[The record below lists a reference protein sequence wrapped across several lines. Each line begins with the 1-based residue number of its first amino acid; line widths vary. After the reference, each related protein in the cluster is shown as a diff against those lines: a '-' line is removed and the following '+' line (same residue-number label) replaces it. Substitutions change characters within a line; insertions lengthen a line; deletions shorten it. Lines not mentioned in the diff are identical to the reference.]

1 MAIVFDNADINGDCF
16 ILGSEG
22 EPEIQLATNTVYFPP
37 GFPVANDGTIGAHQN
52 PTVAQIGDFIKVNTY
67 HLFHSGMPFND
78 ALTCA
83 YIRYLCAREGIVSPA
98 FTNVAH
104 HVNLN
109 DAVLMTANQQTA
121 FNNGLT
127 AGHNAVFPDE
137 AQFNAAWGASA
148 NAINKA
154 AIRSVFTD
162 IVCCVAYMFR
172 VRGHHYRAEFAAR
185 YASLWARCLH
195 APTDLPTNWQNLATS
210 ATHAIMPDV
219 LDDFWRRAVQNSR
232 CAGTLIKRFD
242 SAPAGVAGIAAL
254 KRGLDDIQMIFPG
267 VADRVPDA
275 RDEFNQ
281 VYQQVI
287 GNRWAGSI
295 NCRFYGVNRLNVNEA
310 AFGALASVVVGI
322 YDKLANDSPLLDS
335 PALKRLASIAPAT
348 GGAIGA
354 AAAATTK
361 SEAFLLFAPGNP

>member
-1 MAIVFDNADINGDCF
+1 MALVFDNNDINGDCF

-22 EPEIQLATNTVYFPP
+22 EPEILLATNTVFFPP
-37 GFPVANDGTIGAHQN
+37 GVPTANDATVGAHQAF
-52 PTVAQIGDFIKVNTY
+52 THQQISDFVKINTY
-67 HLFHSGMPFND
+67 RLFNSGMAFND

-83 YIRYLCAREGIVSPA
+83 YIRYLCAREGIISPN
-98 FTNVAH
+98 FTLAAH
-104 HVNLN
+104 HVSIN
-109 DAVLMTANQQTA
+109 DAVSVSNANWTA
-121 FNNGLT
+121 FGTGLT
-127 AGHNAVFPDE
+127 HGANGQFADE
-137 AQFNAAWGASA
+137 VQFNAAWGAAA
-148 NAINKA
+148 NAINRGE
-154 AIRSVFTD
+154 IRSVFTD

-195 APTDLPTNWQNLATS
+195 TPADLPTSWQNLATS

-219 LDDFWRRAVQNSR
+219 LDAFWQRAVATSR

-242 SAPAGVAGIAAL
+242 SAPAGVAGISAL

-275 RDEFNQ
+275 RDEFND
-281 VYQQVI
+281 VYQRVTAS
-287 GNRWAGSI
+287 RWAGSI
-295 NCRFYGVNRLNVNEA
+295 NCRFYGVNRIAVNEA
-310 AFGALASVVVGI
+310 SFGALASVVVGI

-361 SEAFLLFAPGNP
+361 SEAFLLFAPANP